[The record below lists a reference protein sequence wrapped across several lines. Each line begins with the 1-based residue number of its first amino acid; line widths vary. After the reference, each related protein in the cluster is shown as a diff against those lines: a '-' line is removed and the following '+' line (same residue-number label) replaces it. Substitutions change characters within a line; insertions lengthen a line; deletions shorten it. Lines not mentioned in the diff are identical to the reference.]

1 MFEIKLLSSEKKKIA
16 KGIIAAL
23 MAFNQIHKEREAEI

>member
-1 MFEIKLLSSEKKKIA
+1 MFEIKLLRSEKKK
-16 KGIIAAL
+16 KRIIAAL

>member
-1 MFEIKLLSSEKKKIA
+1 MFEIKLLSSEKKIA

-23 MAFNQIHKEREAEI
+23 MAFNQIHKETEAEI

>member
-1 MFEIKLLSSEKKKIA
+1 MFEIKMLSSEKKMT